1 MNTYFALFVIA
12 TMASLIIT
20 PVVRRLCE
28 RYRLLDVPTDSRR
41 LHTQATPRLGG
52 VAGGIHHIVLD
63 EEDVADVDDAKQD
76 DDEEEDDHRHLDE
89 RRAATT

>member
-12 TMASLIIT
+12 TIASLVVT

-41 LHTQATPRLGG
+41 LHTKATPRLGG
-52 VAGGIHHIVLD
+52 VAIYLSCLI
-63 EEDVADVDDAKQD
+63 
-76 DDEEEDDHRHLDE
+76 
-89 RRAATT
+89 AAFKSNMYKP